1 MWSLK
6 GISELSNKSYDAVK
20 NILAELGYVSYIK
33 TINYLHHLYRDRWTE
48 CCAGTGS
55 YQLATADW
63 ASLTN
68 SSTRRHQLVPSNWPW
83 WEYLYHRQEQ
93 MLVYQSS
100 LPFPPGLYAKNSVA
114 YHQVT
119 APAIPILALQYSFS
133 YGEGGGNTSS
143 LGSVILRCAGL
154 AAYKTGYISYICH
167 RDNQPMSPTP
177 HIPKS

>member
-1 MWSLK
+1 MLCWNRLLPACHSWLGLFNQFLHQEAPVGAFK
-6 GISELSNKSYDAVK
+6 
-20 NILAELGYVSYIK
+20 LAMVGVFIPQ
-33 TINYLHHLYRDRWTE
+33 
-48 CCAGTGS
+48 TG
-55 YQLATADW
+55 A
-63 ASLTN
+63 N
-68 SSTRRHQLVPSNWPW
+68 
-83 WEYLYHRQEQ
+83 
-93 MLVYQSS
+93 VYQSS

-167 RDNQPMSPTP
+167 RDNQPMAPTP